1 MLVHQPGIEPVTPA
15 LGAWSINHWTARE
28 VPIISDL
35 THCFLFTK
43 FITDLNSFNLNNPL
57 RKIIISFTD
66 EQTVVHTGCYFC
78 KVTATESA

>member
-35 THCFLFTK
+35 THCFLFTA
-43 FITDLNSFNLNNPL
+43 FIMTYSDLDE
-57 RKIIISFTD
+57 ISFLLILSL
-66 EQTVVHTGCYFC
+66 Y
-78 KVTATESA
+78 